1 MVYSPYPALLTA
13 AIEIGAA
20 AWTFTSKGRKN
31 IITPIGLI
39 LILLAGYQIAEVFAC
54 ANPENVLAARIAFLD
69 ILWLP
74 ALGILL
80 VKNVSDLSKTFF
92 RNVSTGYF
100 TAAACLALFIVFD
113 PNFVNVSVCEIVFAH
128 YDKASPFYKLFALY
142 YDTGLAVIIFG
153 AVAAMAGVEDNT
165 RRQHLADIQIGTLS
179 FVLPAMAVQMMI
191 PRLDDAFASIMCHFA
206 LFFAFFLI
214 LLIRRE
220 KKLDNI

>member
-1 MVYSPYPALLTA
+1 MAYSPYLALLTA
-13 AIEIGAA
+13 AIEIVAA
-20 AWTFTSKGRKN
+20 VWTFTGKGRKN

-54 ANPENVLAARIAFLD
+54 ANPDNVAAARIAFLD

-80 VKNVSDLSKTFF
+80 VKNVSNQSKTFL
-92 RNVSTGYF
+92 RYVSTGFF
-100 TAAACLALFIVFD
+100 TAASCLALFIVFD

-128 YDKASPFYKLFALY
+128 YDKPSPFYKLFALY

-153 AVAAMAGVEDNT
+153 AVAALAGMEDLI
-165 RRQHLADIQIGTLS
+165 RRQHLADIQIGTLC

-206 LFFAFFLI
+206 LVFAFFLI
-214 LLIRRE
+214 RVIRRE
-220 KKLDNI
+220 KKLNAI